1 MHILFTS
8 SWFPTEKNI
17 FAGDFV
23 QRHAKAVSLLAKVTV
38 LHIESGNYRN
48 KNLVIN
54 KLNDNYEERIIYIP
68 ESNFKILTQIKRII
82 EYDKAVK
89 SIEKYDLIHTN
100 IIYANTIWTLIRKI
114 FYREKYVLTEHWT
127 EYDAKSGYKLSILR
141 KIFAKI
147 IVKNA
152 SYIFPVSQSLQIG
165 MQQNGLQNANFQVI
179 PNVVDTE
186 IFRLKT
192 IEKASIKKF
201 LHVSS
206 LDDKQKNISGII
218 NVIKKLKNT
227 NFLFEFYIVG
237 STNFDNLQ
245 LSIVKNQL
253 DNVFLLGSLPHQKV
267 AEIMQKSDCLV
278 LFSNYEN
285 QPCVIAE
292 SFACGLPVISTNVG
306 GISEF
311 FPENFGFLI
320 EKSNE
325 NELYDAIKKVIKNH
339 TFASKEIMHNYAVNT
354 FSIEIIA
361 KKLISIYQKIVQ
373 K

>member
-23 QRHAKAVSLLAKVTV
+23 QRHAKAVSLLAKVTA
-38 LHIESGNYRN
+38 LHIESGNYKN
-48 KNLVIN
+48 KKLIIN

-68 ESNFKILTQIKRII
+68 ESNFKIITLIKRII
-82 EYDKAVK
+82 AYNKAVK
-89 SIEKYDLIHTN
+89 SIEKYDIIHTN
-100 IIYANTIWTLIRKI
+100 VIHANTFFTLIRKI
-114 FYREKYVLTEHWT
+114 FYQEKYVLTEHWT
-127 EYDAKSGYKLSILR
+127 EYDAKSGYKISFLR
-141 KIFAKI
+141 KFYAKI

-152 SYIFPVSQSLQIG
+152 SYIFPVSQSLQKG
-165 MQQNGLQNANFQVI
+165 MQQNGLQNAHFQII

-186 IFRLKT
+186 IFAPILN
-192 IEKASIKKF
+192 EKSSVVKF

-206 LDDKQKNISGII
+206 LDDKQKNISGLIK
-218 NVIKKLKNT
+218 VIQKLKT
-227 NFLFEFYIVG
+227 NNFHFEFYFMGNGNI
-237 STNFDNLQ
+237 DNLQ
-245 LSIVKNQL
+245 ISIVENQL
-253 DNVFLLGSLPHQKV
+253 DNVFLLGSLSHQEV
-267 AEIMQKSDCLV
+267 AQIMQKSNCLV

-292 SFACGLPVISTNVG
+292 AFACGLPVISTNVG

-320 EKSNE
+320 EKRNE
-325 NELYDAIKKVIKNH
+325 NELYDTMKKVIENH
-339 TFASKEIMHNYAVNT
+339 TFASKETMHNYAVNT
-354 FSIEIIA
+354 FSTEIIA
-361 KKLISIYQKIVQ
+361 KKLISVYQKIIQ